1 MKEIKEIRACG
12 EWVVLE
18 AREVEAEEKKTKS
31 GIIIPGQ
38 AAEGQTVNS
47 SGGKKTVDLLV
58 YDIGP
63 DARDKVSYKKDD
75 MVIVDNYDMQAIGTE
90 QKTYVLCHYTKVKAI
105 IS

>member
-1 MKEIKEIRACG
+1 MKEIKEIKACG

-18 AREVEAEEKKTKS
+18 AREVEAEEKRTKS

-38 AAEGQTVNS
+38 QAEGQSVNS
-47 SGGKKTVDLLV
+47 SGGKKTVDLFV

-63 DARDKVSYKKDD
+63 DAADKASYKKGD
-75 MVIVDNYDMQAIGTE
+75 MVIVDNYDMQPISDGG
-90 QKTYVLCHYTKVKAI
+90 KTYVLCHFTKVKAV